1 MSDFTSVMGL
11 VYLSIGAAV
20 VTLLFGLMIYK
31 LGNLAKSLSMIS
43 ANVLALAILK
53 TALFER
59 DYESKLPFY
68 VGITIIYVIQLTL
81 RTFIGIVYIKNSSI
95 LGF

>member
-11 VYLSIGAAV
+11 VYLSIGAAMM
-20 VTLLFGLMIYK
+20 TLLFGLMIYK

-43 ANVLALAILK
+43 ANVLAIAILK
-53 TALFER
+53 TALLES
-59 DYESKLPFY
+59 DYESKLTFS
-68 VGITIIYVIQLTL
+68 VGIAIIFVIQLAL
-81 RTFIGIVYIKNSSI
+81 RILIGLVYIKNSSI

>member
-11 VYLSIGAAV
+11 VYLSIGAAMM
-20 VTLLFGLMIYK
+20 TLLFGLMIYK

-43 ANVLALAILK
+43 ANVLAIAILK
-53 TALFER
+53 TALLES
-59 DYESKLPFY
+59 DYESKLTFS
-68 VGITIIYVIQLTL
+68 VGTTIIFVIQLAL
-81 RTFIGIVYIKNSSI
+81 RILIGLVYIKNSSI